1 MKNIERKEYLDF
13 LIRLKD
19 KQIIKVI
26 SGIRRCGKSTLFEL
40 YSDYLLKNEVLPEQ
54 IISINFEDLDY
65 EEYTDYRKLYKYITD
80 KLISDKKNY
89 IFLDEIQ
96 HVEHF
101 EKAVDSLFI
110 KPNTDIYITGSNAY
124 FMSGELATVLSGRYI
139 ELKMLPLSFKE
150 YCSGLEIYNTEPITM
165 LQKYNKYLLESSFPY
180 TLELEGNKKNIKEYL
195 EGIYNSIILKDVITR
210 VKVGNPLLLE
220 SVIKFLFDNI
230 GNLLSSNKIAN
241 TLTSLGRKTDYKT
254 VEKYIKGLTDS
265 LILYEVKRYDIK
277 GKQLLANLSKY
288 YIVDIAL
295 RQLLLTNKST
305 DMGHIL
311 ENIVYLELL
320 RRGYEVYV
328 GVFKNTEV
336 DFVAVNNEEINYYQV
351 SLTVLDENTL
361 ARELKPLQEISDNY
375 SKYLIT
381 LDEILPNSNYDG
393 IKRVNAIEW
402 LLDSK

>member
-13 LIRLKD
+13 LIRSKD

-26 SGIRRCGKSTLFEL
+26 SGVRRCGKSTLFEL
-40 YSDYLLKNEVLPEQ
+40 YRDYLLKNEVLPEQ
-54 IISINFEDLDY
+54 IIAINFEDLDF
-65 EEYTDYRKLYKYITD
+65 EEYTDYKKLYSYI
-80 KLISDKKNY
+80 KERLIEDKKNY

-101 EKAVDSLFI
+101 EKVVDSLFI
-110 KPNTDIYITGSNAY
+110 KSNTDIYITGSNAY
-124 FMSGELATVLSGRYI
+124 FMSGELATVLSGRYV

-150 YCSGLEIYNTEPITM
+150 FCKGLENFNLPPMTM
-165 LQKYNKYLLESSFPY
+165 LQKYNKYLVESSFPY
-180 TLELEGNKKNIKEYL
+180 TLELEGNRKNIKEYL

-210 VKVGNPLLLE
+210 VKVRNPLLLE
-220 SVIKFLFDNI
+220 SVVKFLFGNI
-230 GNLLSSNKIAN
+230 GSLLSSNKIAN

-265 LILYEVKRYDIK
+265 LILYEVKRYDVR

-288 YIVDIAL
+288 YVVDIGL
-295 RQLLLTNKST
+295 RQLLLTNKSS

-328 GVFKNTEV
+328 GQLKDKEV
-336 DFVAVNNEEINYYQV
+336 DFVAINNEEINYYQV

-361 ARELKPLQEISDNY
+361 ARELRPLQEITDNHA
-375 SKYLIT
+375 KYLIT

-402 LLDSK
+402 LLEE